1 VHGCSVRE
9 GRKIRSKKLLTRPA
23 SLEMYRKREGARR
36 MHEHGLFARFR
47 YDDLKGKSA

>member
-23 SLEMYRKREGARR
+23 SLEMYRKREGQDASTHSSTRPVVR
-36 MHEHGLFARFR
+36 HYRNQ
-47 YDDLKGKSA
+47 